1 MPTLKAINKLA
12 STRFRYT
19 RQLVD
24 ALATRQAAIDEA
36 ENLRNLSFITQTP
49 VSYYDPPTVRSAAN
63 NDNRSNQ
70 LCLWTDQARRYSYS

>member
-36 ENLRNLSFITQTP
+36 QNLRNLSFITRTP
-49 VSYYDPPTVRSAAN
+49 ASYYDPQTARSAAN
-63 NDNRSNQ
+63 NGNRSRQ
-70 LCLWTDQARRYSYS
+70 LCLWTE